1 MWPHPRLQPPVA
13 GHIFAGFNRLDVDH
27 TGKVSLHNFRTCL
40 MDIFAEQP
48 DASHVV
54 LLATFCQDAFNLV
67 SGYSSLDSM
76 FGTVF
81 SQWRRMRLEDF
92 GRSMYNSLVQDAAL
106 EKIFRRERMRT
117 QSLLFAAFIQVALS
131 WLEERDFRKVERDM
145 ISLGLRHRSYG
156 IQPAYV
162 CIFQIAL
169 LQTLSQNLNGLSL
182 QAEISWS
189 VVWSHFVV
197 APFLQGL
204 VDLDGERPVVY
215 RAVKDLLAQ
224 TRKQSNCVSV
234 LMHKLHTVVGG
245 FWDWNRLF
253 RDPEHE
259 QQHLAMLLGFLNQVA
274 APWSKL
280 PILAQNIDGSRM
292 LNTFLYRLKEGRKFD
307 LYLFGI
313 CSCFFLKYLE
323 TRKGKAEGP
332 IRDCFQSKSLL
343 RL

>member
-1 MWPHPRLQPPVA
+1 MSFQTVEDHLFLWQGLCGITPVCSVA

-48 DASHVV
+48 DASHIL
-54 LLATFCQDAFNLV
+54 LLATFCQDAFNRV

-81 SQWRRMRLEDF
+81 SQWRRMRLEEF
-92 GRSMYNSLVQDAAL
+92 GRSLYNSLVQDAAL

-169 LQTLSQNLNGLSL
+169 LQTLCQNLNGLSL

-204 VDLDGERPVVY
+204 VDLDGERPAVY

-224 TRKQSNCVSV
+224 ARKQSNFVSV
-234 LMHKLHTVVGG
+234 LVHKLHTVVGG
-245 FWDWNRLF
+245 FWGLESLISWSWTWAAALGDAF
-253 RDPEHE
+253 RFPCT
-259 QQHLAMLLGFLNQVA
+259 
-274 APWSKL
+274 S
-280 PILAQNIDGSRM
+280 
-292 LNTFLYRLKEGRKFD
+292 
-307 LYLFGI
+307 
-313 CSCFFLKYLE
+313 CSSLVE
-323 TRKGKAEGP
+323 TAL
-332 IRDCFQSKSLL
+332 S
-343 RL
+343 

>member
-1 MWPHPRLQPPVA
+1 
-13 GHIFAGFNRLDVDH
+13 
-27 TGKVSLHNFRTCL
+27 
-40 MDIFAEQP
+40 
-48 DASHVV
+48 
-54 LLATFCQDAFNLV
+54 
-67 SGYSSLDSM
+67 M

-81 SQWRRMRLEDF
+81 SQWRRMRLEEF
-92 GRSMYNSLVQDAAL
+92 GRSLYNSLVQDAAL

-169 LQTLSQNLNGLSL
+169 LQTLCQNLNGLSL

-204 VDLDGERPVVY
+204 VDLDGERPAVY

-224 TRKQSNCVSV
+224 ARKQSNFVSV
-234 LMHKLHTVVGG
+234 LVHKLHTVVGG

-259 QQHLAMLLGFLNQVA
+259 QQHLAMLLGFLAQVA
-274 APWSKL
+274 APWSK
-280 PILAQNIDGSRM
+280 PPFHSTIDDIPLSTSGGEKVW
-292 LNTFLYRLKEGRKFD
+292 LYF
-307 LYLFGI
+307 FGI
-313 CSCFFLKYLE
+313 CTRFFLKNYLE
-323 TRKGKAEGP
+323 TRNGKAECQ
-332 IRDCFQSKSLL
+332 IWACFQSKSLL

>member
-1 MWPHPRLQPPVA
+1 
-13 GHIFAGFNRLDVDH
+13 
-27 TGKVSLHNFRTCL
+27 

-48 DASHVV
+48 DASHIL
-54 LLATFCQDAFNLV
+54 LLATFCQDAFNRV

-81 SQWRRMRLEDF
+81 SQWRRMRLEEF
-92 GRSMYNSLVQDAAL
+92 GRSLYNSLVQDAAL

-169 LQTLSQNLNGLSL
+169 LQTLCQNLNGLSL

-204 VDLDGERPVVY
+204 VDLDGERPAVY

-224 TRKQSNCVSV
+224 TRKQSNFVSV
-234 LMHKLHTVVGG
+234 LVHKLHTVVGG

-259 QQHLAMLLGFLNQVA
+259 QQHLAMLLGFLAQVA

-280 PILAQNIDGSRM
+280 PFHSTTENR
-292 LNTFLYRLKEGRKFD
+292 
-307 LYLFGI
+307 
-313 CSCFFLKYLE
+313 
-323 TRKGKAEGP
+323 
-332 IRDCFQSKSLL
+332 
-343 RL
+343 